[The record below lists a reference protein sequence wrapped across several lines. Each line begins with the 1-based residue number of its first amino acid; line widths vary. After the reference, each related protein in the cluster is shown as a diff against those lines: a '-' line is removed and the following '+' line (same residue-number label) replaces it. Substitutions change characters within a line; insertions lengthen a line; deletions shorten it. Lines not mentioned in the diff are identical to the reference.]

1 MSSETSTERRRDG
14 ADAGLQPRHV
24 FLLLSMIGATAAVM
38 VVGRGHPLALVVLSL
53 TVVAAGLVGVA
64 LQGALAGFFG
74 AGEATEE
81 PRGARATDALI
92 REKALVLR
100 SIKELEFDRAMGKIA
115 EADFT
120 NISTR
125 LRARALS
132 LMQELDRAAVP
143 KSKVTATSPPSRTD
157 APAPQA
163 VVVPQE
169 ATAPVPTPAAFCG
182 ECGTRAEPGQRF
194 CKACGVKL

>member
-1 MSSETSTERRRDG
+1 MMSSETSTERRRDV
-14 ADAGLQPRHV
+14 ADSGLQPRHL
-24 FLLLSMIGATAAVM
+24 FLLLSMIGATAAVV
-38 VVGRGHPLALVVLSL
+38 VVGRGHPLALVILSL

-74 AGEATEE
+74 TGRAAPEA
-81 PRGARATDALI
+81 RGVRATDALE

-125 LRARALS
+125 LRARAVA
-132 LMQELDRAAVP
+132 LMQELDRAAAPPPQAPERATERAP
-143 KSKVTATSPPSRTD
+143 KGTPPVAAPVAKPI
-157 APAPQA
+157 APA
-163 VVVPQE
+163 
-169 ATAPVPTPAAFCG
+169 AAFCG
-182 ECGTRAEPGQRF
+182 QCGAPAAAEQRF
-194 CKACGVKL
+194 CRACGAKL

>member
-1 MSSETSTERRRDG
+1 MSSETSTERRRDNV
-14 ADAGLQPRHV
+14 DAGLQPRHL

-53 TVVAAGLVGVA
+53 TVVAAGFVGLA

-74 AGEATEE
+74 TGQTAQE
-81 PRGARATDALI
+81 PRGTRATDALV

-115 EADFT
+115 EADFA
-120 NISTR
+120 NISAR
-125 LRARALS
+125 LRARAVA
-132 LMQELDRAAVP
+132 LMQELDRAAAAPSKASAVAP
-143 KSKVTATSPPSRTD
+143 ASKV
-157 APAPQA
+157 
-163 VVVPQE
+163 E
-169 ATAPVPTPAAFCG
+169 KKATAPVTTPAAFCG
-182 ECGTRAEPGQRF
+182 QCGTRAEPGQRF